1 MHEKREYE
9 GRTLAE
15 ARKRASGKEYEL
27 VKVLGGFLGA
37 ETKAVSIRAEDRSA
51 DAEEGASAPADQGVN
66 AAPAR
71 PSLGAVEVAAVVAEV
86 VVAMGLEV
94 TCTASDTPDG
104 VLVTI
109 DGKDID
115 FLVGDEGPTLDALQL
130 VTGLLVRKRVGW
142 SQPVSLECDGIRSD
156 RDEELRQLAEEGAER
171 ALRAG
176 SARLP
181 PLNSYERRIVHLTL
195 SERTDV
201 TTASEGDG
209 SLKRVVVR
217 RVGEGRGRG
226 GRGKR
231 R

>member
-1 MHEKREYE
+1 MTDVKREYE
-9 GRTLAE
+9 GKTLAE
-15 ARKRASGKEYEL
+15 ARQQASGQDFEV

-37 ETKAVSIRAEDRSA
+37 ETKTVSIRADAVSA
-51 DAEEGASAPADQGVN
+51 GASVVPRGESKDGSAQEDAP
-66 AAPAR
+66 R
-71 PSLGAVEVAAVVAEV
+71 PSLTASEV
-86 VVAMGLEV
+86 VVVVAGVITAMGLEV
-94 TCTASDTPDG
+94 SCVGEDTPDG

-109 DGKDID
+109 DGADID

-156 RDEELRQLAEEGAER
+156 RDEELRQLAEDGAER

-201 TTASEGDG
+201 ATASEGDG
-209 SLKRVVVR
+209 TLKRVVVR
-217 RVGEGRGRG
+217 RVGEGN
-226 GRGKR
+226 RGKGR
-231 R
+231 RR